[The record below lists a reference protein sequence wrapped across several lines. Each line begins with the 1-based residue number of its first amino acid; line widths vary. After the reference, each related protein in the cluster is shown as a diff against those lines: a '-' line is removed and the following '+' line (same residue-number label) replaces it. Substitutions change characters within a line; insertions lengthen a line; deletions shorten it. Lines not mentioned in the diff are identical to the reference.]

1 MATSQYGLNNPLT
14 VKLWARKLFQEALK
28 QTWLYKFMGADS
40 RSAIQILNDTSKG
53 PGDRVRVGLRMQL
66 SGNGVLGDGTLEGN
80 EEALTTYTDDLV
92 INQLRHAVRSDGKM
106 SEQRIPFSIR
116 EEARQGLADWWAD
129 RIDKALFNQLEGN
142 TDQTDTRFTGGNA
155 TVAPSSNNISYPNG
169 LSSEA
174 SVASAT
180 TSNIFKLNYIDQA
193 VEKAKTNSPLIRP
206 LRVNGEDKF
215 LIFLHPYQVTDLRQ
229 NTATGQWLD
238 IQKAV
243 YEGSRSNNPIYNGAL
258 GEYNGVIIHES
269 SRIPSFSVGSAGAA
283 VTAGGR
289 IAVFCGAQA
298 AGGALGEYNGVI
310 IHESTRIS
318 VGNDA
323 VTTDVARAVFC
334 GAQAG
339 AIAFGQGYAENKMA
353 WVEELFDYGNQL
365 GVSAGMIFGCKKM
378 VFNSQDF
385 GTVVIPT
392 YAVAH

>member
-1 MATSQYGLNNPLT
+1 MATTQYGLNNPLT

-28 QTWLYKFMGADS
+28 QTWLYKFMGPDS
-40 RSAIQILNDTSKG
+40 SNAIQVLNDTSKG
-53 PGDRVRVGLRMQL
+53 PGDRITVGLRMQL

-80 EEALTTYTDDLV
+80 EEALTTYSDNLV

-116 EEARQGLADWWAD
+116 EEARQGLADWWAG
-129 RIDKALFNQLEGN
+129 RIDLALFNQLAGN
-142 TDQTDTRFTGGNA
+142 TAESDTRLTGANA
-155 TVAPSSNNISYPNG
+155 TTAPTSNGVSYPNG

-174 SVASAT
+174 SVASGT

-206 LRVNGEDKF
+206 LRVNGEDKY

-243 YEGSRSNNPIYNGAL
+243 YQASKENNPIYKGAL
-258 GEYNGVIIHES
+258 GEYNGVI
-269 SRIPSFSVGSAGAA
+269 
-283 VTAGGR
+283 
-289 IAVFCGAQA
+289 
-298 AGGALGEYNGVI
+298 L
-310 IHESTRIS
+310 HESTR
-318 VGNDA
+318 VPF
-323 VTTDVARAVFC
+323 VTTNVARALFM

-339 AIAFGQGYAENKMA
+339 AIAFGQGYAQNRLA

-365 GVSAGMIFGCKKM
+365 GVSAGMIFGAKKM

>member
-1 MATSQYGLNNPLT
+1 MATSQYGVNNALA

-28 QTWLYKFMGADS
+28 QTWLYKFMGPDA
-40 RSAIQILNDTSKG
+40 RSAIQVLNDASKG
-53 PGDRVRVGLRMQL
+53 PGDRIRVGLRMQL
-66 SGNGVLGDGTLEGN
+66 TGNGVLGDGTLEGN
-80 EEALTTYTDDLV
+80 EEALTTYTDDLI

-116 EEARQGLADWWAD
+116 EQARQGLADWWAG
-129 RIDKALFNQLEGN
+129 RIDEALFNQLCGN
-142 TDQTDTRFTGGNA
+142 TNVTDTRLTGGNA
-155 TVAPSSNNISYPNG
+155 TVAPSSNNIAYPNG
-169 LSSEA
+169 LTTEA
-174 SVASAT
+174 QVASAT

-243 YEGSRSNNPIYNGAL
+243 YMGTKDKNPIY
-258 GEYNGVIIHES
+258 
-269 SRIPSFSVGSAGAA
+269 
-283 VTAGGR
+283 
-289 IAVFCGAQA
+289 Q
-298 AGGALGEYNGVI
+298 GALGEYNGVI
-310 IHESTRIS
+310 IHESTRIK
-318 VGNDA
+318 VGANA
-323 VTTDVARAVFC
+323 VTTNVARAVFM

-339 AIAFGQGYAENKMA
+339 AIGFGQGYAQNKMA

-365 GVSAGMIFGCKKM
+365 GVSAGMIFGAKKM
-378 VFNSQDF
+378 QFNSQDF
-385 GTVVIPT
+385 GTIVIPT